1 MHDSATQA
9 LQPPLLQVVGAE
21 KHFGATRALDGVD
34 LEVHRGKVHAII
46 GENGAGKSTL
56 LNILSGAVR
65 PDGGSIF
72 FQGLSYHPSDPLEAL
87 RRGIAYIHQELSLCP
102 HLSVAEN
109 ILLGTEPRRGG
120 WLDQRKMNQMAGQIL
135 ELFHH
140 PNITPECRVADLTIA
155 ERQIVEIC
163 RALAQHPSLILM
175 DEPTSSLQRADVKK
189 LFEFI
194 RHLRDS
200 GIGIIYISHFLEE
213 VREIGDEFTV
223 LRDGKRVLCGRLHDA
238 TDANLIAA
246 MVGRPLQE
254 LFPARACVSTTE
266 SVLSVEAL
274 RSRPALHHASF
285 NLRRGEVLGISGL
298 IGSGCTEL
306 LRAVFGLDHADGGS
320 VAVFGKPLSLR
331 GGPKTRIAAGVG
343 WLSEDRNGEGLALTL
358 SVADNISLT
367 NFRTCSR
374 GGWIDLAK
382 QQQQAKE
389 CADAVNIKAPS
400 MTVPVQYLS
409 GGNQQRVVLARLLH
423 QGCEIFLLDEPTR
436 GVDVGSKKQIYELI
450 ASLAR
455 SGNAVL
461 IVSSYLPELFGICD
475 RLAVMSRG
483 YLSAARPIDE
493 WTPETVLQAAIGA
506 DIKGTSL
513 PGAIP
518 G

>member
-1 MHDSATQA
+1 
-9 LQPPLLQVVGAE
+9 
-21 KHFGATRALDGVD
+21 
-34 LEVHRGKVHAII
+34 
-46 GENGAGKSTL
+46 
-56 LNILSGAVR
+56 
-65 PDGGSIF
+65 
-72 FQGLSYHPSDPLEAL
+72 
-87 RRGIAYIHQELSLCP
+87 
-102 HLSVAEN
+102 
-109 ILLGTEPRRGG
+109 
-120 WLDQRKMNQMAGQIL
+120 
-135 ELFHH
+135 
-140 PNITPECRVADLTIA
+140 
-155 ERQIVEIC
+155 
-163 RALAQHPSLILM
+163 
-175 DEPTSSLQRADVKK
+175 
-189 LFEFI
+189 
-194 RHLRDS
+194 
-200 GIGIIYISHFLEE
+200 
-213 VREIGDEFTV
+213 
-223 LRDGKRVLCGRLHDA
+223 
-238 TDANLIAA
+238 
-246 MVGRPLQE
+246 
-254 LFPARACVSTTE
+254 
-266 SVLSVEAL
+266 
-274 RSRPALHHASF
+274 
-285 NLRRGEVLGISGL
+285 
-298 IGSGCTEL
+298 
-306 LRAVFGLDHADGGS
+306 
-320 VAVFGKPLSLR
+320 
-331 GGPKTRIAAGVG
+331 VG